1 MKTLWHELGTVYV
14 PGPDDSLDDLYRIRQ
29 DAGTHWAADTETTG
43 LNQYAPGF
51 RVRLVQVGTRD
62 EAWILRPDFPQH
74 KQAIIEMTADAYWH
88 NWVFDAIALETSCNV
103 DFDWTAE
110 GARCTDILSRLL
122 DPRDKHKGGTGHKLE
137 DLGQHYLGT
146 GSKRD
151 AKAALMAEAR
161 RLKLGIKAETV
172 FRDIPIDNDEYNRY
186 AGQDVFLTA
195 RLADEL
201 VPLVAT
207 RGLDK
212 FEAFELP
219 LSARL
224 AQMQR
229 TGLAFDAGWAKA
241 AEGGY
246 DEALDEAEKRL
257 IERWGVE
264 QTASYAHTSR
274 KSLQARLE
282 ALGVT
287 WVRHSDK
294 SGEPSLDAEVL
305 AQIAVQQ
312 DDAGY
317 LARDVL
323 KARRAKHYGDYVR
336 TMFTQL
342 GTDGRLHPNIKPM
355 QAATH
360 RMSVTGIPVQ
370 QFPRD
375 DPRPRGCIHADD
387 GHVILS
393 ADYAQIE
400 FRVGAAVSG
409 DPIMRQ
415 DILNGVDLHA
425 ATATAMYGPDFTKQ
439 ERQRAKPVGF
449 GRLYLG
455 TAAGIHRGMMKADPE
470 TCPSLALVK
479 RGIAGYD
486 RRYRGSIQW
495 GNKLKRLV
503 EDGNPVLVTATG
515 RPLIVEKPWA
525 AANYAIQSVA
535 RDIFAHGINRVWKAG
550 LGPYLR
556 LVVHDEVVMSVPA
569 DRAAEIKA
577 VVQESMSTTF
587 KGVPIVTEAA
597 ILGERWAK

>member
-1 MKTLWHELGTVYV
+1 MRTLTHELGTVYV
-14 PGPDDSLDDLYRIRQ
+14 PAQTDSLDALYRLRQ
-29 DAGTHWAADTETTG
+29 NEWPWAADTETTG

-51 RVRLVQVGTRD
+51 RVRIVQVGTMD
-62 EAWILRPDFPQH
+62 EAWILRPDFPEH
-74 KQAIIEMTADAYWH
+74 RQAIADLTQEAYWH
-88 NWVFDAIALETSCNV
+88 NWVFDALSLETSCGI
-103 DFDWTAE
+103 DFDVTAKD
-110 GARCTDILSRLL
+110 ARCTDILSRLL
-122 DPRDKHKGGTGHKLE
+122 DPRDRSKGGIGHRID
-137 DLGQHYLGT
+137 DLGQHYLKT
-146 GSKRD
+146 TSKKE
-151 AKAALMAEAR
+151 AKAALVAEAR
-161 RLKLGIKAETV
+161 RLKLGIVAADI

-195 RLADEL
+195 RLAVEL
-201 VPLVAT
+201 TALTRA

-229 TGLAFDAGWAKA
+229 TGLAFDPVWARKA
-241 AEGGY
+241 EAEY
-246 DEALDEAEKRL
+246 DEALAEAEKRL
-257 IERWGVE
+257 IERWHVE

-274 KSLQARLE
+274 KSLQARFE
-282 ALGVT
+282 ALGVSWT
-287 WVRHSDK
+287 RHSEK

-305 AQIAVQQ
+305 AQIALQE

-323 KARRAKHYGDYVR
+323 KARKAKHFGDYIR
-336 TMFTQL
+336 TMFAQR
-342 GTDGRLHPNIKPM
+342 GTDGRIHPNVRPM

-360 RMSVTGIPVQ
+360 RMSVTGVPVQ

-375 DPRPRGCIHADD
+375 DPRPRGCIHADE

-393 ADYAQIE
+393 ADYAQVE

-409 DPIMRQ
+409 DPVMRA
-415 DILNGVDLHA
+415 DILNGTDLHA
-425 ATATAMYGPDFTKQ
+425 ATATAMFGLEFTKHQ
-439 ERQRAKPVGF
+439 RQTAKPVGF
-449 GRLYLG
+449 GRLYMG
-455 TAAGIHRGMMKADPE
+455 TARGIHAGMMKSDPE
-470 TCPSLALVK
+470 SCPPLGLVK

-486 RRYRGSIQW
+486 KRYRGSIQW
-495 GNKLKRLV
+495 GNRLKRLV

-515 RPLIVEKPWA
+515 RPLIVDKPWA

-535 RDIFAHGINRVWKAG
+535 RDIFAHGINRVWKIG

-569 DRAAEIKA
+569 DQATEIMAA
-577 VVQESMSTTF
+577 VQDAMGTTF
-587 KGVPIVTEAA
+587 KGIPIVTEAS